1 MITFNKLKK
10 FIKSNDNFLILFCL
24 LASAYGLLMV
34 MSATKHVTSNGW
46 ISRSFI
52 VMTAAILLGF
62 TAAII
67 ISYVDYKIFLNMKI
81 YIAAICLIFMIL
93 LFFIGTG
100 PASRPDAKTWLNLG
114 FFYFQPSELLKVGFI
129 ITFAAH
135 LEAVGE
141 NINKSKE
148 LALLGVHAVI
158 PILLV
163 AITGDLGSALV
174 FILIS
179 AVMLFISGIHWGYII
194 GGTVLL
200 GLSTPLIWKFGLKQ
214 LQKDRILALLHPE
227 KYPNI
232 IYQQKYGMQ
241 AIGSG
246 GVFGKGLF
254 KGVFTQNGLVPE
266 SENDMIFSC
275 IGEEL
280 GFIGGTAAIIILL
293 IIVLRII
300 YIGKKS
306 TENATNF
313 ICQGVAAMILSQIIV
328 NIGMCLM
335 LLPVIGITLPFFSSG
350 GSSNLCIYL
359 AIGLVLS
366 IYKHNF
372 DSGEQRVRVYEVFN

>member
-1 MITFNKLKK
+1 
-10 FIKSNDNFLILFCL
+10 
-24 LASAYGLLMV
+24 MV
-34 MSATKHVTSNGW
+34 MSATKHSASNGLV
-46 ISRSFI
+46 SRSFI
-52 VMTAAILLGF
+52 VMAAAILLGF
-62 TAAII
+62 TSAII
-67 ISYVDYKIFLNMKI
+67 ISYVDYKIFLNMKF
-81 YIAAICLIFMIL
+81 YIAAICLGFMIL

-135 LEAVGE
+135 LQIVGE
-141 NINKSKE
+141 NINRFKY

-163 AITGDLGSALV
+163 AVTGDLGSALV
-174 FILIS
+174 FIMIS
-179 AVMLFISGIHWGYII
+179 VVMLFIAGIHWGYIV
-194 GGTVLL
+194 GGLVLSAM
-200 GLSTPLIWKFGLKQ
+200 STPLIWKFGLKQ

-246 GVFGKGLF
+246 GVIGKGLF
-254 KGVFTQNGLVPE
+254 KGIFTQKGLVPE
-266 SENDMIFSC
+266 AENDMIFSC
-275 IGEEL
+275 VGEEL
-280 GFIGGTAAIIILL
+280 GFIGGAVAIIILL

-313 ICQGVAAMILSQIIV
+313 ICQGVAAMILSQVIV

-335 LLPVIGITLPFFSSG
+335 ILPVIGITLPFFSSG

-372 DSGEQRVRVYEVFN
+372 DMGEQRIRVYEVFN